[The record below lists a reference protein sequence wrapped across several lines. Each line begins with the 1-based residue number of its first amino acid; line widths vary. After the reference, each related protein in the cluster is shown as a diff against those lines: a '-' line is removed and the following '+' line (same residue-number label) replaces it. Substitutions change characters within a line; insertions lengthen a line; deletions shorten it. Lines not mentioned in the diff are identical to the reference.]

1 MKLLIL
7 PDIHGRKFWCEPCTN
22 IDQYDKVIFLGDYLD
37 PYSFDGISVED
48 AIDNFRDIVKFAKDN
63 PKVVLILG
71 NHDEPYASDIYYGL
85 SSWHCRHSQRH
96 HKEISDIFKTHEDCF
111 RLAYSVD
118 DILFTHAGCVSGWLD
133 FAFDYKYK
141 DRINLEELCNDL
153 NSLLNSKEGLLN
165 LFMISSTRGGWDPF
179 GSCIWA
185 NITETYWDSANMLD
199 ENAPQHAIYKVRQ
212 VFGHTLQAFK
222 DKDEKIIYGK
232 PIEFRNC
239 KMLDNACAYE
249 LDTETF
255 TLNRQESPLL

>member
-1 MKLLIL
+1 MKILVL
-7 PDIHGRKFWCEPCTN
+7 PDIHGRNFWRKPCEN
-22 IDQYDKVIFLGDYLD
+22 IEGYNKVIFLGDYLD
-37 PYSFDGISVED
+37 PYGFEDISEED
-48 AIDNFRDIVKFAKDN
+48 SIDNFKDILLFAKDI
-63 PKVVLILG
+63 PKVVMLLG

-96 HKEISDIFKTHEDCF
+96 HKEINDIFKTHEDCF

-133 FAFDYKYK
+133 FAFDYKYN
-141 DRINLEELCNDL
+141 DRINLEELCNDI
-153 NSLLNSKEGLLN
+153 NEKQKTKEGLCDLY
-165 LFMISSTRGGWDPF
+165 MVSSFRGGYESV
-179 GSCIWA
+179 GSCLWA
-185 NITETYWDSANMLD
+185 DVHEMIYDTSIPI
-199 ENAPQHAIYKVRQ
+199 NADMRQHPIHQIKQ
-212 VFGHTLQAFK
+212 IFGHTLQAFK

-255 TLNRQESPLL
+255 TIKNLTQQ

>member
-37 PYSFDGISVED
+37 PYEFENITVEQS
-48 AIDNFRDIVKFAKDN
+48 IDNFRDIVKFAKDN

-71 NHDEPYASDIYYGL
+71 NHDMPYFSQTYYNFDHRN
-85 SSWHCRHSQRH
+85 HCRHSKLFH
-96 HKEISDIFKTHEDCF
+96 EIISEIFEEHKDLFKIAHVEDNT
-111 RLAYSVD
+111 
-118 DILFTHAGCVSGWLD
+118 LFTHAGCLSAWIDYVFEEKYTKGLD
-133 FAFDYKYK
+133 L
-141 DRINLEELCNDL
+141 NVLCTDL

-165 LFMISSTRGGWDPF
+165 LFMISSIRYGWDPF

-185 NITETYWDSANMLD
+185 NVTETYWDSANMLD
-199 ENAPQHAIYKVRQ
+199 ENAPQYAIYKVRQ
-212 VFGHTLQAFK
+212 VFGHTLQAFEDK
-222 DKDEKIIYGK
+222 DKKIIYGK

-255 TLNRQESPLL
+255 TIKNLTKQ

>member
-1 MKLLIL
+1 MKLLVL
-7 PDIHGRKFWCEPCTN
+7 PDIHGRQFWREPCKN
-22 IDQYDKVIFLGDYLD
+22 IDQYDRVIFLGDYLD
-37 PYSFDGISVED
+37 PYDFEGISVVE
-48 AIDNFRDIVKFAKDN
+48 AIENFNDILSFVSQN
-63 PKVVLILG
+63 REKVVMLLG
-71 NHDEPYASDIYYGL
+71 NHDHPYSNVEYYKL
-85 SSWHCRHSQRH
+85 SHWHCRHSREH
-96 HKEISDIFKTHEDCF
+96 HDKIASMFAEHKNFFTIAHVEDN
-111 RLAYSVD
+111 V
-118 DILFTHAGCVSGWLD
+118 LFTHAGCVSAWIDYVFEEKYVKELD
-133 FAFDYKYK
+133 L
-141 DRINLEELCNDL
+141 NELCTDL

-185 NITETYWDSANMLD
+185 NITETYWDSANMLNED
-199 ENAPQHAIYKVRQ
+199 APQHPIYKVRQ

-255 TLNRQESPLL
+255 TIKNLTKQ